1 MNTLQIAKDFEKFTK
16 RGQILSNLVA
26 LAVTQKRTKK
36 PGCET
41 CVEVTI
47 LPSTPQNKFRES
59 LKSSGE
65 TKILPQKL
73 SAKVNKN
80 LSKI

>member
-1 MNTLQIAKDFEKFTK
+1 MNTQQIAKHFEKFTK

-59 LKSSGE
+59 LKPQVVWRNKNFA
-65 TKILPQKL
+65 TKIVGK
-73 SAKVNKN
+73 
-80 LSKI
+80 SK